1 MPAAVKRKS
10 ATASRSRAKA
20 KSTRGKTKIK
30 AKAKAEPK
38 PRQKRSL
45 TEEQQK
51 AYREFEHAVS
61 FVYKKDYAKGKA
73 ELETL
78 AQKRAEDRDL
88 LDRIRIY
95 LNVCKTRLGGTP
107 RPESIDPYMRALV
120 QYNEGEYAEAI
131 SLLGKAPKSGA
142 GWSSVLYLNACAHL
156 ANGAREEGLKLL
168 SEAVQVDTDNRYRAL
183 NDPDLEEIRTD
194 DDFLDALGDEEIGA

>member
-10 ATASRSRAKA
+10 TTASRSRAKTTSA
-20 KSTRGKTKIK
+20 RAKTKVK
-30 AKAKAEPK
+30 AKARAKPK
-38 PRQKRSL
+38 PKQKPSL

-51 AYREFEHAVS
+51 AYREFERAVS

-73 ELETL
+73 ELVTL

-88 LDRIRIY
+88 LDRVRIY
-95 LNVCKTRLGGTP
+95 LNICNARLVGAP
-107 RPESIDPYMRALV
+107 RPDTIDPYMRALV

-131 SLLGKAPKSGA
+131 SLLDKASESGA
-142 GWSSVLYLNACAHL
+142 GQSSVLYLNACAHL
-156 ANGAREEGLKLL
+156 ANGAHEEGLKLL
-168 SEAVQVDTDNRYRAL
+168 REAVQVDADNRYRAL